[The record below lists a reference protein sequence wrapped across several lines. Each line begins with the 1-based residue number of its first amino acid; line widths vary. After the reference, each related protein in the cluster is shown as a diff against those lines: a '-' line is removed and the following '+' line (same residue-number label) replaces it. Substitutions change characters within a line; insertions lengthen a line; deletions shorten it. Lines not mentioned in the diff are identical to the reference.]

1 MHTARMPDLATPAAN
16 CSSHTADCS
25 AASLVVSPPKVAFVV
40 AGAARS
46 FLRPEVWGSY
56 LEHVLV
62 PFGAGRSAVFLYLR
76 DASHCKE
83 ALLPLLAQLRE
94 RGWFGAMQCED
105 TPSVAPPP
113 LHARCAGRW
122 AARRKWTQVRD
133 YAPRAHRWWSAMA
146 ASWQLVE
153 QYEREEP
160 GAGAFEM
167 VVFSR
172 PDLFYVHPMGRW
184 CAYARDTW
192 HSGGALM
199 PDMFWIMPRAV
210 AANVLNRTD
219 ATFFGCAPHQP
230 CCQDL
235 GYVASLLSWWPTSF
249 WTRQLGTRLRDD
261 LLGSARVASPSNA
274 QWVQAFLG
282 CRPRRERG

>member
-1 MHTARMPDLATPAAN
+1 
-16 CSSHTADCS
+16 
-25 AASLVVSPPKVAFVV
+25 
-40 AGAARS
+40 
-46 FLRPEVWGSY
+46 
-56 LEHVLV
+56 
-62 PFGAGRSAVFLYLR
+62 
-76 DASHCKE
+76 
-83 ALLPLLAQLRE
+83 
-94 RGWFGAMQCED
+94 
-105 TPSVAPPP
+105 
-113 LHARCAGRW
+113 
-122 AARRKWTQVRD
+122 
-133 YAPRAHRWWSAMA
+133 MA

-261 LLGSARVASPSNA
+261 LLGSARVASPSKLKCMQFA
-274 QWVQAFLG
+274 QTSVWVLG
-282 CRPRRERG
+282 AGFPRLPPETRARLN